1 MYENTDTMAAASASP
16 SEICSFRKDRPI
28 AFRQQVAQSSAFEY
42 QRMGRSGQRSCFV
55 GGSAGYSLNRPTGS
69 LGTLR
74 QRIFRLSLTNGTVGF
89 ASVREVA
96 YRGVAAVGGAKFNG
110 SKGSN

>member
-1 MYENTDTMAAASASP
+1 MYDNTDTMAAASASP
-16 SEICSFRKDRPI
+16 SEICSFRKDRPL
-28 AFRQQVAQSSAFEY
+28 AFRRAQSSAFEY